1 MVERLNRRA
10 LSIPLLTSM
19 CLSALPALGFA
30 QSPTHEHAIAQAYA
44 AWVETV
50 NAKDLEA
57 WSSYL
62 APGAIFFPPDSPA
75 LSSRSAILD
84 FYSELFQDSRFALDC
99 RLEKVEVATAEDM
112 AWAHGYCES
121 SFTGPIGLVAYA
133 STKWVKV
140 WKRQPGG
147 EWKCAVNSW
156 NATGSSPDEDSRAP
170 STDW

>member
-10 LSIPLLTSM
+10 LSVPVLTSM
-19 CLSALPALGFA
+19 CLSALPALGLA
-30 QSPTHEHAIAQAYA
+30 QSPTHERSIARAYD

-62 APGAIFFPPDSPA
+62 APGAIFFPPDRPA
-75 LSSRSAILD
+75 LTSRSAILG
-84 FYSELFQDSRFALDC
+84 FYSELFQDPRFALDC
-99 RLEKVEVATAEDM
+99 RLEKVEVATAEDI
-112 AWAHGYCES
+112 AWGHGSCES
-121 SFTGPIGLVAYA
+121 SFTGPDGHVAHA

-140 WKRQPGG
+140 WIRQPSG

-156 NATGSSPDEDSRAP
+156 NSTGASPMEDLRGA
-170 STDW
+170 